1 MAYGVNKMSMPMRTW
16 AETQVLEEAFQR
28 ASGSR
33 RCLGPWGVAMDIPP
47 PDLQTHLLVEL
58 RAVMVALLPSPG
70 NGAAHAGRVP
80 GTNAGHLAQPLMGL
94 PRQLLRMP
102 AACDACRREGLLAER
117 PGLQGSAPGS
127 LSCALWY
134 LHRRQVVEMMF

>member
-117 PGLQGSAPGS
+117 PVWSPPPPGS
-127 LSCALWY
+127 LPGATTPMRPY
-134 LHRRQVVEMMF
+134 L